1 MGSSVFANG
10 RGIAHETSGGM
21 SIVFPDVCNTP
32 TPAGPVPVPYP
43 NIGKSSDTSSG
54 SRNILVDGGSSAM
67 IEGAQYRT
75 TSGDEAGTAGGVISG
90 CNMGPAEF
98 MTCSFDVKI
107 EGKGV
112 CRMGDM
118 LFHNR
123 KNIMG

>member
-1 MGSSVFANG
+1 MASTVYANG
-10 RGIAHETSGGM
+10 RGIAHESSGGM

-32 TPAGPVPVPYP
+32 SAAGPIPIPYP

-54 SRNILVDGGSSAM
+54 SRDVLLDGSSAM

-75 TSGDEAGTAGGVISG
+75 TSGDEAGTAGGLMSG

-98 MTCSFDVKI
+98 MMSSFDVKL

-112 CRMGDM
+112 CRLGDV

-123 KNIMG
+123 KNTMG